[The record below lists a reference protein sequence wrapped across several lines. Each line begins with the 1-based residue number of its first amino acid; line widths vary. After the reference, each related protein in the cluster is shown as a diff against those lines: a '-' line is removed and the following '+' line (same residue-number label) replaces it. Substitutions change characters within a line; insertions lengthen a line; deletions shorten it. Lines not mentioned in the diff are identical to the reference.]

1 MLTAKEIVTVAE
13 KMREIPT
20 ASYAALAKFLYDSAS
35 EATEQALAL
44 ESPADTREVLRGY
57 AKGLRDALGH
67 LHDLHGD
74 GYMVWPGVAQFLAEQ
89 RTAGGAEEE
98 GD

>member
-1 MLTAKEIVTVAE
+1 MLTPKEIVTVAE

-44 ESPADTREVLRGY
+44 ECPVDSREVLRGY

-74 GYMVWPGVAQFLAEQ
+74 GHLVWPGVAQYLAEQ
-89 RTAGGAEEE
+89 KTSGDE
-98 GD
+98 GED

>member
-1 MLTAKEIVTVAE
+1 MLTPKEIVKTAE

-20 ASYAALAKFLYDSAS
+20 ASYSALANFLYVSAS

-44 ESPADTREVLRGY
+44 ESPADSREVLRGY

-74 GYMVWPGVAQFLAEQ
+74 GYMVWPGVAQYLAEQ
-89 RTAGGAEEE
+89 RTGGEE
-98 GD
+98 GEE